1 MNTSTKSGSGGAV
14 RQAIAILDSG
24 VGGLTVAKE
33 VMRQLPREKILFFGD
48 SGRAPY
54 GPRPAEEVRR
64 FTRQIVGHLMRYRPK
79 MIVIACNTATAVAL
93 HDIQEM
99 VDIPV
104 IGVIHPGA
112 RAAIKASQT
121 GVIGVIGTVGTI
133 SSGAYERSL
142 SIISP
147 HLKLYSL
154 ACPKF
159 VPLVEK
165 GLYKTET
172 AIDTVRESLSSLVHA
187 DPYMDCLILGC
198 THYPFLAPLI
208 SEVMGPQVTLINS
221 AEETA
226 REISTVLYHKGLL
239 EKETTLPVHQFL
251 CSGDPDM
258 FRKIAREWLEEEVQ
272 VSPVVWQVSQ
282 LQE

>member
-1 MNTSTKSGSGGAV
+1 V
-14 RQAIAILDSG
+14 QQQAIAILDSG
-24 VGGLTVAKE
+24 VGGLTVVKE
-33 VMRQLPREKILFFGD
+33 VMRQLPREQILFFGD

-54 GPRPAEEVRR
+54 GPRPAEEVRS
-64 FTRQIVGHLMRYRPK
+64 FAKQIVEYLMRFNPK
-79 MIVIACNTATAVAL
+79 MIVIACNTAAAVAL

-104 IGVIHPGA
+104 IGVIQPGA
-112 RAAIKASQT
+112 RAVIKATKT

-133 SSGAYERSL
+133 NSGAYEKAL
-142 SIISP
+142 NIISP

-165 GLYKTET
+165 GLYKDES
-172 AIDTVRESLSSLVHA
+172 AIAMIRESLEPIIRA
-187 DPYMDCLILGC
+187 DSRIDSLILGC

-208 SEVMGPQVTLINS
+208 ERVMGPRVTLISS

-226 REISTVLYHKGLL
+226 REISALLYHKGLL
-239 EKETTLPVHQFL
+239 EKETTHPDHRFM
-251 CSGDPDM
+251 CSGDPEL
-258 FRKIAREWLEEEVQ
+258 FRKIAREWLERDIDVTPVHWEV
-272 VSPVVWQVSQ
+272 PQ
-282 LQE
+282 LSD